1 MCLLAVKGIKMILC
15 DSCQRKSCDKILS
28 YNIPLCNDFIPPSLN
43 VKVGDIVWVICN
55 TYNLN
60 KYRLEYE
67 VHKCKIKLV
76 TEPVIIAQCVPSDG
90 FSYNFNLRTFTYAHD
105 FFFTE
110 NECRTHCEMLN
121 QYE

>member
-1 MCLLAVKGIKMILC
+1 MLC
-15 DSCQRKSCDKILS
+15 DYCKHKGKCNKIISCKGCCED
-28 YNIPLCNDFIPPSLN
+28 YNSVKTSLR
-43 VKVGDIVWVICN
+43 VGDVVWVIRGI
-55 TYNLN
+55 YNLN
-60 KYRLEYE
+60 KHKLEYE

-90 FSYNFNLRTFTYAHD
+90 FSYRFNLRTFTYAYD

-121 QYE
+121 Q